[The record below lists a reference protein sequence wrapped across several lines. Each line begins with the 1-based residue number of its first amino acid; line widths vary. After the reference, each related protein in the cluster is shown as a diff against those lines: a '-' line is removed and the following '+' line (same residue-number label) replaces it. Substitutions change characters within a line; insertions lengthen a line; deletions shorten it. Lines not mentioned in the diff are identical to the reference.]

1 MQRVRVR
8 VQRRGRVQSLFGN
21 NRSCISSRLIIHTR
35 IGLSAHHADLTVLL
49 PNIFARF
56 LHDGASEQKDVAK
69 NDLRLLA
76 TEAKNGGADLHNSTI
91 FLSSMSFTSF
101 SKDASTAPIDFDV
114 RDRWK
119 YVLPANMVHLSIGS
133 VYVYSMWTP
142 GMTTALGIVSNAPLD
157 WTHSQVLP
165 VFR

>member
-1 MQRVRVR
+1 MQN
-8 VQRRGRVQSLFGN
+8 LFEN
-21 NRSCISSRLIIHTR
+21 KRSCISSRHIIPAR
-35 IGLSAHHADLTVLL
+35 LGLSAHRADGSGLFQS
-49 PNIFARF
+49 IFARSF
-56 LHDGASEQKDVAK
+56 HDGARASKQKDVAK

-76 TEAKNGGADLHNSTI
+76 TETKNDGTDSHTSTNV
-91 FLSSMSFTSF
+91 LSLISFPSF
-101 SKDASTAPIDFDV
+101 SKEASTASIDFDV

-142 GMTTALGIVSNAPLD
+142 GMTTALGVVSDAPLD